1 MRPFLF
7 LFGQSQDGQ
16 RVIRL
21 QMNETDTKTPV
32 TTPMNPKKGR
42 LSKLPRLLILTLLL
56 LGLCC
61 GVWSVASQ
69 PKPDKAANAVESRVV
84 PVVKTVR
91 ENLRNDVTLQA
102 EFIPYQDI
110 QVHAKV
116 SGYVKLIRVDIGDR
130 VKQGDL
136 LATLEIPELQDNIN
150 KGKANLSATEQ
161 EIDKAQADYSNLQL
175 IYQRLA
181 DVAKAHP
188 NLVAQQDLDTAKS
201 KEVAALGALGAAQQH
216 RDEAQAELGRLNT
229 LAAYERI
236 TAPFDGII
244 TKRFADLG
252 SLIQAGTSSDTQS
265 LPLVELAQDDLLR
278 LRFPVPEAQTPLIEN
293 GSKVDIT
300 VPALDRSFVGTIT
313 RYAWLINTST
323 RTMTT
328 EVDVENPKGV
338 IKAGMYAYVKLPL
351 QVANQA
357 LAVPLQALTIG
368 DNPTVLV
375 LAKDGRLEER
385 KVKVG
390 IRTADE
396 AEVVSGLQEGDPVV
410 VGNRSGLDPG
420 EKVTPKFIDLPKIE
434 LAQND

>member
-1 MRPFLF
+1 
-7 LFGQSQDGQ
+7 
-16 RVIRL
+16 
-21 QMNETDTKTPV
+21 MNEIETKRPP
-32 TTPMNPKKGR
+32 TTPEAPKKGR
-42 LSKLPRLLILTLLL
+42 RRRKYSRLLILTLFL
-56 LGLCC
+56 LGIGY
-61 GVWSVASQ
+61 GVWNLAVQ
-69 PKPDKAANAVESRVV
+69 PKPHRSANTAESKVV
-84 PVVKTVR
+84 PVVRAVR
-91 ENLRNDVTLQA
+91 ENLQTDVTLQG

-110 QVHAKV
+110 MVHAKV
-116 SGYVKLIRVDIGDR
+116 SGYVSMIKVDIGDR
-130 VKQGDL
+130 VKQGEL

-150 KGKANLSATEQ
+150 KAKASLSATEQ
-161 EIDKAQADYSNLQL
+161 EIDKAQADYSNLDQ

-188 NLVAQQDLDTAKS
+188 TLVAQQDLDTAKS

-229 LAAYERI
+229 LAAYENI

-244 TKRFADLG
+244 TNRFADLG

-265 LPLVELAQDDLLR
+265 LPLVQLAQDSLLR

-293 GSKVDIT
+293 GKQVEIT
-300 VPALDRSFVGTIT
+300 VPALDRTFIGTII
-313 RYAWLINTST
+313 RYAWLINRST

-328 EVDVENPKGV
+328 EVDVENPQGL

-351 QVANQA
+351 RVSDQA

-368 DNPTVLV
+368 DSPTVMV

-390 IRTADE
+390 IRTADK
-396 AEVVSGLQEGDPVV
+396 AEIVSGLEAGAPVV
-410 VGNRSGLDPG
+410 VGNRAGLDAG
-420 EKVTPKFIDLPKIE
+420 EKVKPKFVDLPKME
-434 LAQND
+434 LAQQD

>member
-1 MRPFLF
+1 
-7 LFGQSQDGQ
+7 
-16 RVIRL
+16 
-21 QMNETDTKTPV
+21 MNEIETKTPP
-32 TTPMNPKKGR
+32 TTLEAPKKGR
-42 LSKLPRLLILTLLL
+42 RRSKFPRLLILTLLL
-56 LGLCC
+56 LGLGY
-61 GVWSVASQ
+61 GVWRLVSQ
-69 PKPDKAANAVESRVV
+69 PKPNQSANAAESKVV
-84 PVVKTVR
+84 AVVRAVR
-91 ENLRNDVTLQA
+91 ENLQTDVTLQA

-110 QVHAKV
+110 MVHAKV
-116 SGYVKLIRVDIGDR
+116 SGYVSMIKVDIGDR
-130 VKQGDL
+130 VKQGEL

-150 KGKANLSATEQ
+150 KAKASLSATEQ
-161 EIDKAQADYSNLQL
+161 EIDKAQADYSNLDQ

-188 NLVAQQDLDTAKS
+188 TLVAQQDLDTAKS

-229 LAAYERI
+229 LAAYENI

-244 TKRFADLG
+244 TNRFADLG

-265 LPLVELAQDDLLR
+265 LPLVQLAQDSLLR

-293 GSKVDIT
+293 GKQVEIT
-300 VPALDRSFVGTIT
+300 VPALDRTFIGTII
-313 RYAWLINTST
+313 RYAWLINRST

-328 EVDVENPKGV
+328 EVDVENPQGL

-351 QVANQA
+351 RVSNQA

-368 DNPTVLV
+368 DSPTVMV

-390 IRTADE
+390 IRTADK
-396 AEVVSGLQEGDPVV
+396 AEIVSGLEAGDPVV
-410 VGNRSGLDPG
+410 VGNRAGLDAG
-420 EKVTPKFIDLPKIE
+420 EKVKPKFVDLPKVE
-434 LAQND
+434 LAQKD

>member
-1 MRPFLF
+1 
-7 LFGQSQDGQ
+7 
-16 RVIRL
+16 
-21 QMNETDTKTPV
+21 MNEIETKRPP
-32 TTPMNPKKGR
+32 TTPEALKKGR
-42 LSKLPRLLILTLLL
+42 RRSKFSRLLILTLLL
-56 LGLCC
+56 PGLGY
-61 GVWSVASQ
+61 GVWHLMAH
-69 PKPDKAANAVESRVV
+69 PKPNHLANAAESKVV
-84 PVVKTVR
+84 PVVRAVR
-91 ENLRNDVTLQA
+91 ENLRTDATLQA

-110 QVHAKV
+110 MVHAKV
-116 SGYVKLIRVDIGDR
+116 SGYVSMIKVDIGDR

-136 LATLEIPELQDNIN
+136 LATLEIPELQDSIN
-150 KGKANLSATEQ
+150 KAKARLSATEQ
-161 EIDKAQADYSNLQL
+161 EIDEARANYTNLHL

-229 LAAYERI
+229 LAAYENV

-265 LPLVELAQDDLLR
+265 LPLVQLAQYSLMR
-278 LRFPVPEAQTPLIEN
+278 LRFPVPEAQTPLIED
-293 GSKVDIT
+293 GRKVEVT
-300 VPALDRSFVGTIT
+300 VPALDRTFTGTIT
-313 RYAWLINTST
+313 RYAWLINRST

-328 EVDVENPKGV
+328 EVDVANPQGV
-338 IKAGMYAYVKLPL
+338 IKAGMYAYVNLPL
-351 QVANQA
+351 RVANQA
-357 LAVPLQALTIG
+357 LAVPLQALPIG

-390 IRTADE
+390 IRTADK
-396 AEVVSGLQEGDPVV
+396 AEIVRGLEEGDPVV
-410 VGNRSGLDPG
+410 VGNRAGLDAG
-420 EKVTPKFIDLPKIE
+420 EKVKPKFVGLAKLE
-434 LAQND
+434 LAQKD

>member
-1 MRPFLF
+1 
-7 LFGQSQDGQ
+7 
-16 RVIRL
+16 
-21 QMNETDTKTPV
+21 MNEIETKRPP
-32 TTPMNPKKGR
+32 TTPEAPKKGR
-42 LSKLPRLLILTLLL
+42 RRRKYSRLLILTLFL
-56 LGLCC
+56 LGIGY
-61 GVWSVASQ
+61 GVWHLAAQ
-69 PKPDKAANAVESRVV
+69 PKPHRSANAAESKVV
-84 PVVKTVR
+84 PVVRAVR
-91 ENLRNDVTLQA
+91 ENLQTDATLQA

-110 QVHAKV
+110 MVHAKV
-116 SGYVKLIRVDIGDR
+116 SGYVSMIKVDIGDR

-136 LATLEIPELQDNIN
+136 LATLEIPELQDSIN
-150 KGKANLSATEQ
+150 KAKARLSATEQ
-161 EIDKAQADYSNLQL
+161 EIDEARANYTNLHL

-229 LAAYERI
+229 LAAYENV

-265 LPLVELAQDDLLR
+265 LPLVQLAQDSLLR

-293 GSKVDIT
+293 GRQVEIT
-300 VPALDRSFVGTIT
+300 VPALDRTFTGTIT
-313 RYAWLINTST
+313 RYAWLINRST

-328 EVDVENPKGV
+328 EVDVANPQGV
-338 IKAGMYAYVKLPL
+338 IKAGMYAYVNLPL
-351 QVANQA
+351 RVANQA
-357 LAVPLQALTIG
+357 LAVPLQALPIG

-390 IRTADE
+390 IRTADK
-396 AEVVSGLQEGDPVV
+396 AEIVRGLEEGVPVV
-410 VGNRSGLDPG
+410 VGNRAGLDAG
-420 EKVTPKFIDLPKIE
+420 EKVKPKFVGLAKLE
-434 LAQND
+434 LAQKD